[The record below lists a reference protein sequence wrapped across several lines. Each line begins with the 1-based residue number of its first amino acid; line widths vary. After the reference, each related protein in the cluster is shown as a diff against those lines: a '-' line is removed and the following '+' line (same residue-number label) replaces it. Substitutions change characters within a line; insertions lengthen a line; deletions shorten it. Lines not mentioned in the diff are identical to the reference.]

1 MKPGVYSASVTPFDE
16 RGKVDLPSLA
26 RLLAYFEVA
35 DCTGVVLAGTNGEG
49 PSLSAVE
56 KRDLIGAAA
65 RLKGKL
71 DLVLG
76 VATPSLEEAVWLSNR
91 AEDAGAVAL
100 LVLPPFF
107 IRPASESGMRDW
119 FLTLLDRT
127 RLPVLACNFPG
138 KSGFTLT
145 PSFLESIRDH
155 ENLAGVKDS
164 SGEVGNLGAFRQVL
178 PSKSL
183 YVGDETLLLQALEAG
198 WSGSISGAA
207 NTLPAWIARVVR
219 ERDETA
225 FELILPLIQDIRKH
239 SQPSMH
245 KALLK
250 LRNVLGTSNVRL
262 PLEPV
267 DEALAIQFAERIKSV
282 VG

>member
-1 MKPGVYSASVTPFDE
+1 MKPGVYPASVTPFDE

-65 RLKGKL
+65 RLKGRL

-119 FLTLLDRT
+119 FLSLLDRT
-127 RLPVLACNFPG
+127 RLPVIAYNFPA
-138 KSGFTLT
+138 KSGFTLK

-164 SGEVGNLGAFRQVL
+164 SGEAGNLGAFRQVL

-183 YVGDETLLLQALEAG
+183 YVGDETLLWQALEAG

-225 FELILPLIQDIRKH
+225 FDLILPLIQEIRKH

-250 LRNVLGTSNVRL
+250 LRDVLGTSNVRL